1 MASTL
6 REVRQR
12 LSRFFSILAIVAIG
26 VGLFAGVKATCYDM
40 KLSADTYYD
49 EQNLMHF
56 RLLSTFGFDE
66 ADIAALSVMQGMEV
80 FPAYYADLIM
90 YDGGKDEVVRV
101 YSYNAE
107 HMLNDV
113 TVLEGRAPSAADECM
128 IDGRSYAGRAKIGD
142 TISLYSVS
150 DQTTEDVLAV
160 TEFKVV
166 GRFMSPLYVS
176 SLERG
181 STNIGD
187 GNISSSIYI
196 MDEAFA
202 YEYYTCAY
210 VIAEDMVPLLA
221 YTDEYDTAEEAAE
234 SRLEQLAEQREQ
246 GRYDEIQADAKKE
259 LDDAKAELA
268 DEKAKAQA
276 ELDDAKA
283 ELDDAGQK
291 LKDGAR
297 ELADGEQELA
307 DAKKE
312 LDDARAE
319 IEDGRK
325 QLDDAKSELQSAGK
339 KIEEGRKEL
348 EAGEK
353 ELADNKALLDDVG
366 KELTAAKEQL
376 EQGRLEYEANKSAA
390 EAQFAA
396 AYAELEQGEA
406 ALLAG
411 KAEYE
416 QGMAAA
422 AGLQQQLEQIKLT
435 LGENSEQYMLAAAQ
449 YQALTAQLEAAAQE
463 LAANEA
469 KLSAGR
475 AELQQ
480 QETQA
485 MAALAAGLAQIEK
498 GEEEYAAGYAGYQEG
513 LKAYN
518 EGAAL
523 LAEKRAEF
531 EQGVADYEQ
540 GMAEYKQA
548 EIDFAAGI
556 AEYEDG
562 LKAYEDG
569 IAEIAQARIDYA
581 EGLAEFEDGKR
592 EYEEG
597 LAEFEQEIADAE
609 AEIADAEAELAD
621 LEMPEWYIFTRADN
635 PAYAEYGENAER
647 INNIAKVFPVFFV
660 LVAALV
666 CLTSM
671 TRMVDEQR
679 TQIGTMKALGYKNRQ
694 IMIKYMFYAL
704 TASIV
709 GALIGLAGGTRIFP
723 YVIIT
728 AYGMLYDMPEIL
740 LPFDF
745 ELGIYCCAA
754 TVICVSFTVWASCRS
769 CLKQEPAQLMRP
781 KAPPA
786 GKRVFLERI
795 GFFWNHLDFSK
806 KVSVRNIVRYKK
818 RMFMTIVG
826 VSGCTALL
834 LTGFGLRD
842 SIGDIIN
849 KQFGEIWQYHAVAAF
864 DEDATEE
871 DYRFAVETAAKFS
884 DNAIGLKTVQK
895 NFDVETPAKTFSATV
910 LIPEDETV
918 LTEFVRLH
926 ARTEDESY
934 ILRQGE
940 CIVSEKLAKMAGK
953 QVGDD
958 MVLLDEG
965 REISIR
971 ISAITEHYAN
981 HYVYMTAADYETLF
995 GEELQFNTIL
1005 LKAEGLSA
1013 EQESAFAEALLKD
1026 DMILQVNMTS
1036 DIRSG
1041 FEDMIKI
1048 LDYVMVVLILAA
1060 GALAFVVLYNLTNI
1074 NINERVREIATLKVL
1089 GFRSGEVSSYIFRE
1103 NIIIT
1108 MLGALAGLGLGFFLA
1123 MFVIQTAEVDMVMFG
1138 REIHSGSYLISFV
1151 ITMLFSLIV
1160 SLVMRR
1166 SLDKISMVESLKSVE

>member
-1 MASTL
+1 MSTML

-12 LSRFFSILAIVAIG
+12 LSRFFSILAIIAIG

-66 ADIAALSVMQGMEV
+66 KDMAALSDVQGIKV

-90 YDGGKDEVVRV
+90 HDGGKDEVVRV
-101 YSYNAE
+101 YSFNDEY
-107 HMLNDV
+107 MLNDV
-113 TVLEGRAPSAADECM
+113 ILLEGRKPQAADECM
-128 IDGRSYAGRAKIGD
+128 IDGRSYAGEAEIGD

-150 DQTTEDVLAV
+150 DQETEDVLAV
-160 TEFKVV
+160 TEFKIV
-166 GRFMSPLYVS
+166 GKYMSPLYVS
-176 SLERG
+176 ALERG

-187 GNISSSIYI
+187 GSISSSVYI
-196 MDEAFA
+196 LDGAFA

-210 VIAEDMVPLLA
+210 VIADDMVSLLA
-221 YTDEYDTAEEAAE
+221 YTEEYDAAE
-234 SRLEQLAEQREQ
+234 DDAELRLEQIAEVREQ
-246 GRYDEIQADAKKE
+246 GRYDEIQADAKAE

-283 ELDDAGQK
+283 ELDDAEQK
-291 LKDGAR
+291 LKDGAQ
-297 ELADGEQELA
+297 ELADGEAELA

-312 LDDARAE
+312 LDDAKAE

-325 QLDDAKSELQSAGK
+325 QLDDAKAELDSAGK
-339 KIEEGRKEL
+339 QIEDGKKEL

-353 ELADNKALLDDVG
+353 ELADNKVLLDNAG
-366 KELTAAKEQL
+366 KELASAKEQL
-376 EQGRLEYEANKSAA
+376 SKGRAEYEANKSAA
-390 EAQFAA
+390 EAQFSA
-396 AYAELEQGEA
+396 AYTELEQGEA
-406 ALLAG
+406 VLAAG

-416 QGMAAA
+416 QGVAAA
-422 AGLQQQLEQIKLT
+422 AGLQQQMEQIKQA
-435 LGENSEQYMLAAAQ
+435 LGENSEQYLEAAAQ
-449 YQALTAQLEAAAQE
+449 YQALNAQLEAAAVQ
-463 LAANEA
+463 LAENEA
-469 KLSAGR
+469 KLIAGR
-475 AELQQ
+475 TELQKQEQ
-480 QETQA
+480 QV
-485 MAALAAGLAQIEK
+485 MSALAAGLAEIEK
-498 GEEEYAAGYAGYQEG
+498 GEADYAAGYAEYQAG
-513 LKAYN
+513 VAAYN
-518 EGAAL
+518 AGAEL
-523 LAEKRAEF
+523 LKEKRAEF
-531 EQGVADYEQ
+531 EQGVRDYEQ
-540 GMAEYKQA
+540 GKLDYEQA
-548 EIDFAAGI
+548 EADFLTGVS
-556 AEYEDG
+556 EYEDG
-562 LKAYEDG
+562 VKAYEDG
-569 IAEIAQARIDYA
+569 VAELEQAKIDYA
-581 EGLAEFEDGKR
+581 EGLAEYEDGKH

-621 LEMPEWYIFTRADN
+621 LEMPEWYIFTRSDN

-666 CLTSM
+666 CLTGM

-679 TQIGTMKALGYKNRQ
+679 TQIGTMKALGYKSGQ
-694 IMIKYMFYAL
+694 IMMKYLFYAL
-704 TASIV
+704 TASV
-709 GALIGLAGGTRIFP
+709 LGALIGLAVGTRVFP
-723 YVIIT
+723 WVIIT
-728 AYGMLYDMPEIL
+728 AYGMMYDMPTL
-740 LPFDF
+740 LTPFDF
-745 ELGIYCCAA
+745 ELGAYCVAA
-754 TVICVSFTVWASCRS
+754 TIVCVSITVWASCRS

-795 GFFWNHLDFSK
+795 GFFWNRLDFSK

-818 RMFMTIVG
+818 RMLMTIVG

-842 SIGDIIN
+842 SIGDIIS
-849 KQFGEIWQYHAVAAF
+849 KQFGDIWKYQVIAAF
-864 DEDATEE
+864 DENAAAE
-871 DYRFAVETAAKFS
+871 DYQFAIDAAARFS
-884 DNAIGLKTVQK
+884 DTALGMKTVQK
-895 NFDVETPAKTFSATV
+895 NFDVETPKKTFSATV
-910 LIPEDETV
+910 LIPEDAE
-918 LTEFVRLH
+918 LLDKFVNLH
-926 ARTEDESY
+926 SRTKDESY
-934 ILRQGE
+934 TLHQGE

-953 QVGDD
+953 NVGDE
-958 MVLLDEG
+958 MILLDDG
-965 REISIR
+965 KEISIR

-981 HYVYMTAADYETLF
+981 HYVYMTAADYESLF
-995 GEELQFNTIL
+995 GEMLQFNTML
-1005 LKAEGLSA
+1005 LKTGALSA
-1013 EQESAFAEALLKD
+1013 ENESVLAEELLKND
-1026 DMILQVNMTS
+1026 NILQVNMTS

-1048 LDYVMVVLILAA
+1048 LDFVMIVLILSA

-1074 NINERVREIATLKVL
+1074 NINERIREIATLKVL

-1108 MLGALAGLGLGFFLA
+1108 MLGAVAGLLLGYFLA

-1138 REIHSGSYLISFV
+1138 REIYPVSYLLSFV
-1151 ITMLFSLIV
+1151 ITMFFSLVV